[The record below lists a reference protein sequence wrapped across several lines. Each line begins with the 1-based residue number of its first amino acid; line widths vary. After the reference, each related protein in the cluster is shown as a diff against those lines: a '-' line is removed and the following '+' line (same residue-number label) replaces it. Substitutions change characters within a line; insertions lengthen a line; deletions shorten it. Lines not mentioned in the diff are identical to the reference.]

1 MLRVL
6 KHVSDRASDLG
17 IAKMHHR
24 QKFWGPPFT
33 ISDWF
38 RPRYEPNVCLL
49 LKQRET
55 QSRIFCFFSRTA
67 GCTGAPSD
75 FFFVAPLRN

>member
-6 KHVSDRASDLG
+6 KLLHVSDRASELG
-17 IAKMHHR
+17 IAKMH
-24 QKFWGPPFT
+24 QTKVWGPPFT

-49 LKQRET
+49 LKHRET
-55 QSRIFCFFSRTA
+55 QSRGYFFLFSRTA
-67 GCTGAPSD
+67 GRTGAPSD
-75 FFFVAPLRN
+75 FF